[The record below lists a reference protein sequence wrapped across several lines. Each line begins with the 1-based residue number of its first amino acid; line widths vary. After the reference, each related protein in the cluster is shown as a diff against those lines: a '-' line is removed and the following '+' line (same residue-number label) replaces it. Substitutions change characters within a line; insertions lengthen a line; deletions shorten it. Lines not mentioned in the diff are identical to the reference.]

1 MLADLPLIR
10 EWLESWKLLSRNAL
24 SVLASGLVD
33 VVFLFLIGLPFIFD
47 LLGFVVHNFRIL
59 SLPQPGFLPS
69 LFFTGLVLQ
78 NLYVTLNQQIA
89 ALAGRERPAVI
100 DLLFQQPTS
109 AFTWKFLL
117 LFVAMVA
124 VVWMFFALL
133 RGTSWWIA
141 ASIAGR
147 KHRMRSYLKRFAG
160 VSAAW
165 FLVLFLWQVI
175 DSVLDIRNIAL
186 KAATGQEAGGG
197 IIMTLLLAGIVYF
210 AAISFVTLNVRSA
223 FIAGTKNAARVLP
236 AFFFVIIHFLAG
248 NLVVGKLAAVSAVL
262 SFIIG
267 ALLLL
272 VLLVWSR
279 VYLTLVLGKV
289 WNV

>member
-10 EWLESWKLLSRNAL
+10 EWLESWKLLCRNLLA
-24 SVLASGLVD
+24 VLASGLVD

-47 LLGFVVHNFRIL
+47 LLGLVVHNFRIL

-69 LFFTGLVLQ
+69 LFFTGLTNTLQ

-89 ALAGRERPAVI
+89 ALAGRARPAII

-109 AFTWKFLL
+109 AFTWKFLA
-117 LFVAMVA
+117 LFVAMII
-124 VVWMFFALL
+124 VVWLFFALL

-147 KHRMRSYLKRFAG
+147 TQKARSYLKRFAG
-160 VSAAW
+160 VSSVW
-165 FLVLFLWQVI
+165 FGLLLLWQVA

-197 IIMTLLLAGIVYF
+197 ILMIVLLAAIVYF
-210 AAISFVTLNVRSA
+210 ATISYVTLHVRSA
-223 FIAGTKNAARVLP
+223 FIVGAKKVAGVLP
-236 AFFFVIIHFLAG
+236 AFVFVIIHFLAG
-248 NLVVGKLAAVSAVL
+248 NLVVGKLAAVSAML

-272 VLLVWSR
+272 ILLAWSR
-279 VYLTLVLGKV
+279 VYLTLVLEKV
-289 WNV
+289 